1 MTRLPEL
8 DKKGLAAYLEAELPE
23 FSGLQEITGFAD
35 GQSNPTYLLT
45 ASSGRFVLRRKP
57 AGQLLKS
64 AHAVDREYRVMR
76 ALADSAVPVPE
87 MLHLCLDETIIGS
100 VFFVMRFVEGRTFWN
115 PALPELDSA
124 SRAACYDQMNAAL
137 AAIHSVDLEAAGLSD
152 FGKPGNYFD
161 RQISRWTD
169 QYRQSETETI
179 ADMEAVISW
188 LEANRVPDDGRA
200 GLVHGDYR
208 IDNMI
213 FSETGDQLLAVLD
226 WELSTLG
233 HPFAD
238 LAYQC
243 AVWRMPPSRVL
254 HGLKTADR
262 ARLGIPDDAAYIAA
276 YCRRMGLE
284 GIDNWA
290 FYLVFSLF
298 RLAAIVQGVKKRA
311 LDGNAAS
318 SHATEVGALVLPL
331 AAEAAHI
338 AEFGS

>member
-1 MTRLPEL
+1 MTRLSEL
-8 DKKGLAAYLEAELPE
+8 DKTRLASYLEAELPE
-23 FSGLQEITGFAD
+23 FSGLQEISGFAD

-45 ASSGRFVLRRKP
+45 AKSGRFVLRRKP

-115 PALPELDSA
+115 PALPELSPA
-124 SRAACYDQMNAAL
+124 SRAACYDQMNKAL
-137 AAIHSVDLEAAGLSD
+137 AAIHSVDLDAACLSD

-161 RQISRWTD
+161 RQINRWTD

-188 LEANRVPDDGRA
+188 LAANRVPDDGRA

-213 FSETGDQLLAVLD
+213 FSETGEQLLAVLD

-254 HGLKTADR
+254 HGLKGVHR
-262 ARLGIPDDAAYIAA
+262 SEFGLPDDAAYIAA

-318 SHATEVGALVLPL
+318 SHAAEVGALVVPL